1 MPLMSP
7 VEKSSASTFSSTST
21 LVPSHTSVQTYTP
34 IPGSPGLEKKLRQ
47 GWASVKEDGIK
58 SWMWQRRYLVLRE
71 HQLDFNKSE
80 SATSPSLSIP
90 LKDVIGVNRVDVKP
104 YCFEIVRAIS
114 TNGAPASAFTHDGPR
129 RIVNVAVKSDG
140 ELYAWIDDLYARAP
154 SMGGVSN
161 PTNMV
166 HKVHVGFD
174 PHTGGFT
181 GLPDEWKKMLKGSAI
196 TKEDY
201 VKNPQ
206 AVIEVLEFYSDIRR
220 GANDQYSN
228 MMAPPQQI
236 GGQQR
241 LMEPGPSLNEKA
253 SQQSLGDMQREK
265 EAREREIFREEYERQ
280 QRQLAEREQRERQLR
295 EEEDRERRSRERERE
310 IREKERQRE
319 QRDREREIEREREE
333 QQRAYEQRKEEERS
347 YPQKTSTAQQP
358 LMMGGAGGGGGSLSS
373 NGRYNP
379 MRAAPTAPSQRQPTG
394 GSTRTQQP
402 SPQRQPTGGQS
413 QIPKPGQRTPGA
425 TTNVTVRT
433 QPSQSSAQRAQQQ
446 QQIARTPTAGSTRQP
461 AATPAA
467 PVKPLNVQKPAPAAK
482 EIMAKQE
489 KGREGRRISNMTEA
503 QVMEK
508 LRSVVSPDDPN
519 HSYTK
524 VRKVGQGA
532 SGSVYVAKIN
542 PNATSET
549 ARRLIQRSAG
559 GSIPR
564 VAIKQ
569 MDLTQQPRK
578 ELIVNEISVMKQ
590 STHPNIV
597 NFLDAYMRGNTELW
611 VVMEYME
618 GGALTDVIDNNH
630 LEEDQIATICL
641 EASNPLRK
649 TLLHR

>member
-1 MPLMSP
+1 MGSP
-7 VEKSSASTFSSTST
+7 VDKSSSSTFSSTTT
-21 LVPSHTSVQTYTP
+21 LVPQQTYTQ

-71 HQLDFNKSE
+71 HALDFNKSE

-104 YCFEIVRAIS
+104 FCFEIVRAIS
-114 TNGAPASAFTHDGPR
+114 TNGAPASAFSHDGPR

-174 PHTGGFT
+174 PNTGGFT

-220 GANDQYSN
+220 NANEQYSD
-228 MMAPPQQI
+228 MMAPPQM

-241 LMEPGPSLNEKA
+241 MLEQQPSLNEKA
-253 SQQSLGDMQREK
+253 SQQSLGNMQREK
-265 EAREREIFREEYERQ
+265 EQRERELYREEYERQ
-280 QRQLAEREQRERQLR
+280 QRQLQEREQRERQLQ
-295 EEEDRERRSRERERE
+295 EQEDRERRERERE
-310 IREKERQRE
+310 IREQERQRE
-319 QRDREREIEREREE
+319 KREREREREREARERE
-333 QQRAYEQRKEEERS
+333 QEQREYEQRKEEES

-358 LMMGGAGGGGGSLSS
+358 LMMGGGGGGGGSLSS
-373 NGRYNP
+373 NGRFNP
-379 MRAAPTAPSQRQPTG
+379 MRAAPTVPRQPTTT
-394 GSTRTQQP
+394 STRQP
-402 SPQRQPTGGQS
+402 ATGQS
-413 QIPKPGQRTPGA
+413 QIPKPGQRQPGA

-433 QPSQSSAQRAQQQ
+433 QPSRNDSSAQRTQQQ
-446 QQIARTPTAGSTRQP
+446 QQQVARTPTSGSTRQP
-461 AATPAA
+461 AATPTA

-489 KGREGRRISNMTEA
+489 RQKEGRRISNMTEA

-519 HSYTK
+519 QSYTK

-542 PNATSET
+542 PNATSST
-549 ARRLIQRSAG
+549 ARQLIARSAG

-597 NFLDAYMRGNTELW
+597 NFLDAYMRGNSELW

-641 EASNPLRK
+641 EVCVM
-649 TLLHR
+649 T